1 MTRNS
6 ESWLW
11 WLPEQP
17 RKKVCF
23 LWTVIKL
30 QGGVGGETQGCWL
43 KNSDSSRDKS
53 EGQATQTKEMKNAT
67 PTSINN

>member
-1 MTRNS
+1 MLSLDCHQIT
-6 ESWLW
+6 
-11 WLPEQP
+11 
-17 RKKVCF
+17 C
-23 LWTVIKL
+23 
-30 QGGVGGETQGCWL
+30 GVGVVGKTQGCWL

>member
-1 MTRNS
+1 MQNLSMTRNA

-30 QGGVGGETQGCWL
+30 HVGGWWERPRAAGLRIQIPPGINL
-43 KNSDSSRDKS
+43 KDKPHK
-53 EGQATQTKEMKNAT
+53 QRK
-67 PTSINN
+67 